1 MLATFQELSG
11 TPRAVASTVTDGSGG
26 VQGVKGDYVEALKD
40 SYTLP
45 KGVFTEPMERVHGRL
60 AMVAMFTMILFEAI
74 SGKALL

>member
-1 MLATFQELSG
+1 MAKVLIHMLHTC
-11 TPRAVASTVTDGSGG
+11 

-40 SYTLP
+40 NYTLP

-60 AMVAMFTMILFEAI
+60 AMVAMFTMILFETI